1 MSAKN
6 KFLYLL
12 NLGGFFYAWLIVFRW
27 LFLIIN
33 IHKSAELGI
42 SGMLE
47 TMAHGWRMD
56 MSVLGY
62 LLLVPSVAMVAG
74 GHGQRYLTGLL
85 RGYIVATLGA
95 MAWITISDAGMYPH
109 WGYRL
114 DSGILFYLKSP
125 KSALA
130 SVDVWEL
137 LAGAMVWAGIVWGG
151 RWLYRRWVEPHLTTA
166 PPAAWR
172 ATHTGFALIAAS
184 MIIPIRGGL
193 QQIPMGLS
201 HAYYSNIPFANHAAL
216 SVFWNFANSFAQR
229 GRISNQYES
238 LPPDEANNIFEKLY
252 APVAAAPRSL
262 LRTPRPNLIV
272 IILEGFTSNLI
283 GSLGGEQGIC
293 QNIDSLTREGILFT
307 NAYASGDR
315 TDKGLSAV
323 LSGYPALPL
332 GTILAYPQKN
342 QSLPSLIRD
351 FGQRGYQTSFYYGGE
366 LEFAGMKAYLLG
378 QGIEKTIEKSDFPPT
393 AHDTKWGAFDHVVLE
408 RVLADLN
415 AGYNPQKPFFT
426 TVLTLS
432 SHEPFDVPM
441 ATVIAGESDSAKFKN
456 SVVYSD
462 SALGAFIREAKKSAW
477 WDSTLVVLVADH
489 GHRLPKN
496 LAMHSLGKFK
506 IPILWLGGA
515 LAVRDTQITTIT
527 QQTDIV
533 AMVNAQYG
541 WDYSAYK
548 FSKDATNPKS
558 RGFAF
563 YTFNDGWGWVGD
575 DSTFAI
581 MDNISQRFI
590 EYGGTD
596 TAQLRKYGNAHL
608 QVLSRDCIER

>member
-1 MSAKN
+1 MNVKN
-6 KFLYLL
+6 KLLYLL
-12 NLGGFFYAWLIVFRW
+12 KLGGYFYALFLVVRW
-27 LFLIIN
+27 LFLLAN
-33 IHKSAELGI
+33 MHKTAELGI
-42 SGMLE
+42 GGAFE
-47 TMAHGWRMD
+47 TMLHGWRMD
-56 MSVLGY
+56 MSALGY
-62 LLLVPSVAMVAG
+62 LLLVPSTLLTIGGRWQPYLLLGLRAYVVA
-74 GHGQRYLTGLL
+74 LL
-85 RGYIVATLGA
+85 ALL
-95 MAWITISDAGMYPH
+95 AWVGIADIGMYPH

-114 DSGILFYLKSP
+114 DSGIIFYLQSP
-125 KSALA
+125 KSAFA
-130 SVDVWEL
+130 SVSILEL
-137 LAGAMVWAGIVWGG
+137 LAGALVWLGIIGGG
-151 RWLYRRWVEPHLTTA
+151 RWIYRHWVESTLANQPREAWQPLHL
-166 PPAAWR
+166 
-172 ATHTGFALIAAS
+172 GFVAVAAS

-216 SVFWNFANSFAQR
+216 NVYWNFANSFAQR
-229 GRISNQYES
+229 GRISHQYEA
-238 LPPDEANNIFEKLY
+238 LPPNEANAIFQKLY
-252 APVAAAPRSL
+252 ARAATPSRSL

-293 QNIDSLTREGILFT
+293 QNIDSLSREGILFT

-342 QSLPSLIRD
+342 ESLPSLVRD

-378 QGIEKTIEKSDFPPT
+378 QNIGKTVEKSDFPPT

-408 RVLADLN
+408 RVLADLS
-415 AGYNPQKPFFT
+415 AGYNPQQPFFA

-441 ATVIAGESDSAKFKN
+441 PTVIAGESDSAKFKN

-462 SALGAFIREAKKSAW
+462 SALGAFIREAKKTAW
-477 WDSTLVVLVADH
+477 WDNTLVVLVADH

-496 LAMHSLGKFK
+496 LPMHSVGKFK

-515 LAVRDTQITTIT
+515 LAVRDTQITTYT
-527 QQTDIV
+527 QQTDIA

-541 WDYSAYK
+541 WDYSQYK
-548 FSKDATNPKS
+548 FSKDALNPKS

-563 YTFNDGWGWVGD
+563 YTFNDGWGWVEN

-590 EYGGTD
+590 ESSGTD
-596 TAQLRKYGNAHL
+596 TARLRKYGNAHL